1 MAIIDAAGL
10 DLFYALVKK
19 ENPTL
24 PTVVDKTTTMLVDGS
39 ELPDG
44 RFKATL
50 VGIYG
55 AGWKG
60 KLDVVYKRLD
70 IAKLLNPAV
79 TVNAVAPVSV
89 YELFEDIYRN
99 VGIRFGEGDVQDA
112 PAGSSMPYTVRLK
125 AKPTSALYYGE
136 VDITVDVRI
145 PYLDEVLESGDYDS
159 VMTELD
165 PTALPVEFITYSN
178 DYTSIASNIDYHP
191 QPFIANDVLADD
203 ARTQQLM
210 AAMTTVD
217 GLPWGVDAQ
226 WTLVGGTV
234 LYHGDVA
241 TAPTEYGQGKSF
253 ERILAVR
260 TANDHLVYAYYNNW
274 SNPQAWEVA

>member
-60 KLDVVYKRLD
+60 KLDVVYRRLD
-70 IAKLLNPAV
+70 LAKLLNPAV
-79 TVNAVAPVSV
+79 KVKAVAPVSI
-89 YELFEDIYRN
+89 YELFDDIHRS

-112 PAGSSMPYTVRLK
+112 PAGSSMPYVVQLK

-136 VDITVDVRI
+136 VDITVDGRV
-145 PYLDEVLESGDYDS
+145 PYLDEVMESGDYDS

-178 DYTSIASNIDYHP
+178 DYTSIASNVDYHP
-191 QPFIANDVLADD
+191 QPFVANDVLAND
-203 ARTQQLM
+203 ARVQQLM
-210 AAMTTVD
+210 TAMSTVD
-217 GLPWGVDAQ
+217 SLPWGVDAQ

-241 TAPTEYGQGKSF
+241 LAPDEYGQGKSF
-253 ERILAVR
+253 ERVLAIR

-274 SNPQAWEVA
+274 SNPQAWEVV